1 MKKIFNNKISK
12 FIFNTIKFAF
22 IFLVIIYIGFTV
34 VQRLSGNKSI
44 FGWRVF
50 TVATGSMIG
59 VYDINDVIAVKDY
72 DSNDLKVG
80 DDIAYL
86 GKKGGLNGLI
96 ITHRIVK
103 VEDTDEGR
111 IFVTKGVNSKNLD
124 PSITSSQVLGKVT
137 GKVPIITQINHVIKT
152 QVGFFSLVFCPLVII
167 IVLEILQT
175 ITDYQIDKQEI
186 CEKNKKVD
194 NIREEIEIL

>member
-12 FIFNTIKFAF
+12 FIVNTIKFAF
-22 IFLVIIYIGFTV
+22 IFIVVIYIGFTG

-44 FGWRVF
+44 LGWRVF

-59 VYDINDVIAVKDY
+59 VYDINDVIAVKDC
-72 DSNDLKVG
+72 DCNELKVG

-96 ITHRIVK
+96 ITHRIIK
-103 VEDTDEGR
+103 VEDTEEGR
-111 IFVTKGVNSKNLD
+111 IFVTKGVNSKNSD
-124 PSITSSQVLGKVT
+124 PSITSSQILGKVS
-137 GKVPIITQINHVIKT
+137 GKIPIITQINHIIKT

-167 IVLEILQT
+167 IVLEVLQT
-175 ITDYQIDKQEI
+175 ITNYQLDKQEI
-186 CEKNKKVD
+186 CEIKSKKEEL
-194 NIREEIEIL
+194 EEIEIL